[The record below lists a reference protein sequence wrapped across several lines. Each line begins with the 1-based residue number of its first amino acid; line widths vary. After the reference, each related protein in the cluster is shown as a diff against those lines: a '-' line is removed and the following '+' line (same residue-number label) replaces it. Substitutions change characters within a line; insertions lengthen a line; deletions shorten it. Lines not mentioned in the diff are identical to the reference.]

1 MIKYEVASTTTV
13 SSNIKNNKIT
23 TLLNINVMLF
33 GNITDITGTQS
44 LVLSNVASTY
54 ELKSQM
60 GKLYPA
66 LNDIIYSVAV
76 NKHIVQEDTTLED
89 GDTVALLPPF
99 SGG

>member
-1 MIKYEVASTTTV
+1 LIKYEVASTTTV

>member
-1 MIKYEVASTTTV
+1 
-13 SSNIKNNKIT
+13 
-23 TLLNINVMLF
+23 MLF

-66 LNDIIYSVAV
+66 LNDIVYSVAV
-76 NKHIVQEDTTLED
+76 NKHIVQQDTTLED